1 MRWSLIQDGHP
12 GGREVARVG
21 PLLTSALK
29 RLEAATSPGERSLV
43 LRALEARVGSREEE
57 RLAAVVQR
65 RPVRPRRNESWEEFR
80 ARIRPDLDAVNA
92 AVAGGAGQPL
102 FLSNAVAGAFTIEQ
116 LQGLSDLDRINF
128 VELDPV
134 VNPVAM
140 DDASKNVGAKALRE
154 RMPDLTGAGVRVAI
168 LDTGVDGAHPFL
180 QVAEAVST
188 CGEDVSVPGLH
199 ATHCAGALASRDEAF
214 PGIAPDVALLNVKVL
229 RHNNRGAQTNIARGI
244 DAALELK
251 ADILSISLGFNHLPT
266 WSDRGHGWSCPDGRC
281 PLCTAVDNAVLLG
294 AIVVAAAG
302 NEHARAEALRRFGA
316 SNSFDTE
323 LTCPGQARRAIAIG
337 AVTKDTHVP
346 AEFSSRGPTSYG
358 RTKPDIC
365 GPGVNIT
372 STAPVPR
379 LANGELVPNP
389 LRADLFARDSGTSMA
404 TPIVAGAI
412 ALILQDRRAKGQST
426 SQTALMRA
434 LKQDALV
441 ALGLP
446 ANVAGQGRIDLSGF
460 GTA

>member
-1 MRWSLIQDGHP
+1 MG
-12 GGREVARVG
+12 RVG
-21 PLLTSALK
+21 PLLSSALK
-29 RLEAATSPGERSLV
+29 HLEAAAGPGERSLV

-65 RPVRPRRNESWEEFR
+65 RPTRPRRGESWEEFR
-80 ARIRPDLDAVNA
+80 DRIRPDLDAVNI
-92 AVAGGAGQPL
+92 AVTGGAGQPL
-102 FLSNAVAGAFTIEQ
+102 FLSNAIAGAFSIEQ
-116 LQGLSDLDRINF
+116 LQSLVDLDQIELL
-128 VELDPV
+128 ELDPV
-134 VNPVAM
+134 VNPVTM
-140 DDASKNVGAKALRE
+140 DDAFEDVGAKALRE
-154 RMPDLTGAGVRVAI
+154 RTPSLTGTGVRVAI

-180 QVAEAVST
+180 QVAEAVSV

-199 ATHCAGALASRDEAF
+199 ATHCAGALASRDKAF
-214 PGIAPDVALLNVKVL
+214 PGIAPDVTLLNVKVL
-229 RHNNRGAQTNIARGI
+229 RHNNRGTQTSIARGV
-244 DAALELK
+244 DAALDLK
-251 ADILSISLGFNHLPT
+251 ADIMSISLGFNHLPT

-281 PLCTAVDNAVLLG
+281 PLCTAVDNAASLG

-302 NEHARAEALRRFGA
+302 NEHTRAEALRRFGA
-316 SNSFDTE
+316 PDSFDTE
-323 LTCPGQARRAIAIG
+323 LTCPGQARRAIAVG

-372 STAPVPR
+372 STAPAPR
-379 LANGELVPNP
+379 LANGGVQPNP
-389 LRADLFARDSGTSMA
+389 LRVDLFARDSGTSMA

-412 ALILQDRRAKGQST
+412 ALVLQDRRAKGQSV
-426 SQTALMRA
+426 SQTAIMRA
-434 LKQDALV
+434 LKQNALI

-446 ANVAGQGRIDLSGF
+446 ANVVGQGRIDLAEF